1 MLDGLRT
8 LDCSDRLGWLAG
20 RILADLGAEVVKVEP
35 PDAGLGASDWQAYN
49 ANKRLLRLDPGRPR
63 ERAALAELL
72 AHADILIETAAPGS
86 PLAELFRPDELRA
99 RNPRLI
105 QVSIRPFGAD
115 GPRAH
120 WQASDLELMAAGGA
134 MSLAGEPDG
143 APTRVSAPQ
152 AGLWAGAQAAVG
164 ALIALAHRGA
174 TGTGQ
179 QVSVSAQAAVLTA
192 LAHAPTFYDLLG
204 QVPTRCGE
212 YITGRTL
219 TGARM
224 RAFWPCRDG
233 YINFVLYGG
242 VAGRRS
248 NQQLESWMR
257 EAGAPLGRVAE
268 IDWAAFDPKPLTQA
282 QVDELEQP
290 ILRFFAGLTKREFL
304 EGAAAREML
313 GYPVSTVEDIA
324 SDPQLEAR
332 GFWDDLQSA
341 TGERV
346 RHCGGFAR
354 VDRARAPLRY
364 APGQAV
370 ELEALLAEFGGADV
384 RRPVAAADSLVA
396 P

>member
-20 RILADLGAEVVKVEP
+20 RILADLGAEVVKIEP

-49 ANKRLLRLDPGRPR
+49 ANKRLLRLDPGQPR

-72 AHADILIETAAPGS
+72 VHADVLIETAAPDA
-86 PLAELFRPDELRA
+86 PQAALFRPDTLRA

-105 QVSIRPFGAD
+105 QVSIRPFGAS

-120 WQASDLELMAAGGA
+120 WQASDLELMAAGGM

-164 ALIALAHRGA
+164 ALVALAHRGA
-174 TGTGQ
+174 TGAGQ
-179 QVSVSAQAAVLTA
+179 QVVVSAQAAVLTA
-192 LAHAPTFYDLLG
+192 LAHAPTFYDILG
-204 QVPTRCGE
+204 EVPTRCGE
-212 YITGRTL
+212 FITGRTL

-248 NQQLESWMR
+248 NQQLADWMR
-257 EAGAPLGRVAE
+257 GAGAPLGAVAS
-268 IDWAAFDPKPLTQA
+268 IDWSIFDPKPLTQA
-282 QVDELEQP
+282 EVDALEQP
-290 ILRFFAGLTKREFL
+290 ILRFFAALTKRGFL

-313 GYPVSTVEDIA
+313 GYPVSTVEDIG

-332 GFWDDLQSA
+332 GFWDDLHA
-341 TGERV
+341 AGGARA
-346 RHCGGFAR
+346 RHCGSFAI
-354 VDRARAPLRY
+354 VDRSRAPLRH
-364 APGQAV
+364 APGEPV
-370 ELEALLAEFGGADV
+370 ELEALLEEFSGADV
-384 RRPVAAADSLVA
+384 RA
-396 P
+396 PATATAS

>member
-8 LDCSDRLGWLAG
+8 LDCSDWLGWIAG
-20 RILADLGAEVVKVEP
+20 RMLADLGAEVVKVEP
-35 PDAGLGASDWQAYN
+35 PGAGLGASDWQAYN

-72 AHADILIETAAPGS
+72 AHADVLIETAAPGS
-86 PLAELFRPDELRA
+86 PLAELFRPDALRA

-115 GPRAH
+115 GPRAN
-120 WQASDLELMAAGGA
+120 WQASDLELMAAGGI

-143 APTRVSAPQ
+143 APMRVGAPQ
-152 AGLWAGAQAAVG
+152 ASLWAGAQAAVG

-174 TGTGQ
+174 TGAGQ
-179 QVSVSAQAAVLTA
+179 QVAVSAQAAVLTA
-192 LAHAPTFYDLLG
+192 LAHAPTFYDILG
-204 QVPTRCGE
+204 EVPTRCGE

-233 YINFVLYGG
+233 HINFVLYGG

-248 NQQLESWMR
+248 NQQLASWMR
-257 EAGAPLGRVAE
+257 EAGAPLGAVAG
-268 IDWAAFDPKPLTQA
+268 IDWSTFDPKPLTQVE
-282 QVDELEQP
+282 VDELEQP

-304 EGAAAREML
+304 ESAAAREML

-324 SDPQLEAR
+324 ADPQLEVR
-332 GFWDDLQSA
+332 GFWDDLRSA
-341 TGERV
+341 GEMRA
-346 RHCGGFAR
+346 RHCGSFAI
-354 VDRARAPLRY
+354 VNGVRAPLRH
-364 APGQAV
+364 APGEPV
-370 ELEALLAEFGGADV
+370 ELEALLAEFGGAGV
-384 RRPVAAADSLVA
+384 RA
-396 P
+396 PATANAS

>member
-20 RILADLGAEVVKVEP
+20 RMLADLGAEVVKVEP
-35 PDAGLGASDWQAYN
+35 PDAELGAADWQAYN
-49 ANKRLLRLDPGRPR
+49 ANKRLLRLDLRRPR
-63 ERAALAELL
+63 ERDALASLL
-72 AHADILIETAAPGS
+72 VHADVLIETAAPDS
-86 PLAELFRPDELRA
+86 PQAELFRPDALRA

-105 QVSIRPFGAD
+105 QVSIRPFGMD
-115 GPRAH
+115 GPRTH

-134 MSLAGEPDG
+134 MSLAGQPGG
-143 APTRVSAPQ
+143 APMRVSAPQ
-152 AGLWAGAQAAVG
+152 ACLWAGAQAAVG
-164 ALIALAHRGA
+164 ALVALAHRGA
-174 TGTGQ
+174 TGAGQ
-179 QVSVSAQAAVLTA
+179 QVTVSAQAAVLTA

-204 QVPTRCGE
+204 EVPTRCGE

-248 NQQLESWMR
+248 NQQLAGWMR
-257 EAGAPLGRVAE
+257 ESGAPLGVVAGV
-268 IDWAAFDPKPLTQA
+268 DWTTFDPKPLTQA
-282 QVDELEQP
+282 QIDELEQP
-290 ILRFFAGLTKREFL
+290 ILRFFAGLAKREFL

-324 SDPQLEAR
+324 ADPQLEAR
-332 GFWDDLQSA
+332 GFWDDPQSA

-346 RHCGGFAR
+346 RHCGSFAM
-354 VDRARAPLRY
+354 VDRKRAPLRY
-364 APGQAV
+364 APGQTV
-370 ELEALLAEFGGADV
+370 DLQALIAEFGGKCVCA
-384 RRPVAAADSLVA
+384 PVTATA

>member
-20 RILADLGAEVVKVEP
+20 RILADLGAEVVKIEP

-49 ANKRLLRLDPGRPR
+49 ANKRLLRLDPGQPR

-72 AHADILIETAAPGS
+72 THADVLIETAAPGS

-105 QVSIRPFGAD
+105 QVSIRPFGAS

-120 WQASDLELMAAGGA
+120 WQASDLELMAAGGM

-143 APTRVSAPQ
+143 APMRVSAPQ

-164 ALIALAHRGA
+164 ALVALAHRGA
-174 TGTGQ
+174 TGAGQ
-179 QVSVSAQAAVLTA
+179 QVAVSAQAAVLTA
-192 LAHAPTFYDLLG
+192 LAHAPTFYDILG
-204 QVPTRCGE
+204 EVPTRCGE
-212 YITGRTL
+212 FITGRTL

-248 NQQLESWMR
+248 NQQLADWMR
-257 EAGAPLGRVAE
+257 KAGAPLGAVAS
-268 IDWAAFDPKPLTQA
+268 IDWSTFDPKPLTQA
-282 QVDELEQP
+282 QVEELEQP

-313 GYPVSTVEDIA
+313 GYPVSTVEDIG

-332 GFWDDLQSA
+332 GFWDDLHA
-341 TGERV
+341 AAGARA
-346 RHCGGFAR
+346 RHCGSFAI
-354 VDRARAPLRY
+354 VDRSRAPLRH
-364 APGQAV
+364 APG
-370 ELEALLAEFGGADV
+370 ELVGLEVLLEEFGGADV
-384 RRPVAAADSLVA
+384 RVPATATAS
-396 P
+396 

>member
-1 MLDGLRT
+1 MLDGLRV
-8 LDCSDRLGWLAG
+8 LDYSDRLGWLAG
-20 RILADLGAEVVKVEP
+20 RMLADLGAEVVKIEP
-35 PDAGLGASDWQAYN
+35 PDAGIGAAEWQAYN
-49 ANKRLLRLDPGRPR
+49 ANKRLLRLDPERPR
-63 ERAALAELL
+63 ERNALTDLL
-72 AHADILIETAAPGS
+72 ALADILIETAVPGS
-86 PLAELFRPDELRA
+86 PLAELFRPDELRE
-99 RNPRLI
+99 RHPRLI

-120 WQASDLELMAAGGA
+120 WQAGDLELMAAGGA

-143 APTRVSAPQ
+143 APMRVSAPQ
-152 AGLWAGAQAAVG
+152 ACLWAGAHAAVG
-164 ALIALAHRGA
+164 ALVALAHRSA
-174 TGTGQ
+174 TGSGQ
-179 QVSVSAQAAVLTA
+179 RVAVSAQAAVLTA
-192 LAHAPTFYDLLG
+192 LAHAPTFCDLLG
-204 QVPTRCGE
+204 DVPTRCGE

-248 NQQLESWMR
+248 NQQLTSWMR
-257 EAGAPLGRVAE
+257 EAGAPLGAVAG
-268 IDWAAFDPKPLTQA
+268 IDWPTFDPKPLTQA

-304 EGAAAREML
+304 EGASAREML
-313 GYPVSTVEDIA
+313 GYPVSTVADIA

-332 GFWDDLQSA
+332 DFWDDLRSPS
-341 TGERV
+341 GERV
-346 RHCGGFAR
+346 RHCGSFVM

-370 ELEALLAEFGGADV
+370 NLAALLAEFGGA
-384 RRPVAAADSLVA
+384 RARAPAAASEPLTA

>member
-35 PDAGLGASDWQAYN
+35 PDAALGASDWQAYN
-49 ANKRLLRLDPGRPR
+49 ANKRLLRLDTGRPR
-63 ERAALAELL
+63 ERDALADLL
-72 AHADILIETAAPGS
+72 AHADVLIETAVPGS
-86 PLAELFRPDELRA
+86 PLAELFRPDRLRT

-134 MSLAGEPDG
+134 MSLAGEPMG
-143 APTRVSAPQ
+143 APMRVSAPQ
-152 AGLWAGAQAAVG
+152 ACLWAGAHAAVG
-164 ALIALAHRGA
+164 ALVALAHRGA

-179 QVSVSAQAAVLTA
+179 QVAVSAQAAVLTA

-204 QVPTRCGE
+204 EVPTRCGE

-248 NQQLESWMR
+248 NQQLAVWMR
-257 EAGAPLGRVAE
+257 ESGTPLGAVAGV
-268 IDWAAFDPKPLTQA
+268 DWTTFDPKPLTQA
-282 QVDELEQP
+282 QIDELEQP

-313 GYPVSTVEDIA
+313 GYPVSTVEDIS

-332 GFWDDLQSA
+332 DFWDDLQSP

-346 RHCGGFAR
+346 RHCGNFVR

-364 APGQAV
+364 APGEAV
-370 ELEALLAEFGGADV
+370 ELEALLAEFGGACV
-384 RRPVAAADSLVA
+384 RTPVAAA
-396 P
+396 

>member
-20 RILADLGAEVVKVEP
+20 RMLADLGAEVVKVEP
-35 PDAGLGASDWQAYN
+35 PDAELGAADWQAYN
-49 ANKRLLRLDPGRPR
+49 ANKRLLRLDLRRPR
-63 ERAALAELL
+63 ERDALASLL
-72 AHADILIETAAPGS
+72 VHADVLIETAAPDS
-86 PLAELFRPDELRA
+86 PQAELFRPDALRA

-105 QVSIRPFGAD
+105 QVSIRPFGTD

-134 MSLAGEPDG
+134 MSLAGQPGG
-143 APTRVSAPQ
+143 APMRVSAPQ
-152 AGLWAGAQAAVG
+152 ACLWAGAQAAVG
-164 ALIALAHRGA
+164 ALVALAHRGA
-174 TGTGQ
+174 TGAGQ
-179 QVSVSAQAAVLTA
+179 QVTVSAQAAVLTA
-192 LAHAPTFYDLLG
+192 LAHAPTFYDLIG
-204 QVPTRCGE
+204 EVPTRCGE

-242 VAGRRS
+242 GAGRRS
-248 NQQLESWMR
+248 NQQLAGWMR
-257 EAGAPLGRVAE
+257 ESGVPLGAVAGV
-268 IDWAAFDPKPLTQA
+268 DWTTFDPKPLTQGEI
-282 QVDELEQP
+282 DELEQP

-324 SDPQLEAR
+324 ADPQLEAR
-332 GFWDDLQSA
+332 GFWDDLRST
-341 TGERV
+341 TGGSM
-346 RHCGGFAR
+346 RHCGSFAR
-354 VDRARAPLRY
+354 VDRQRAPLRY
-364 APGQAV
+364 APGQTV
-370 ELEALLAEFGGADV
+370 DFQALIAEFASKCV
-384 RRPVAAADSLVA
+384 RAPVTATA

>member
-20 RILADLGAEVVKVEP
+20 RILADLGAEVVKIEP

-49 ANKRLLRLDPGRPR
+49 ANKRLLRLDPGQPR

-72 AHADILIETAAPGS
+72 VHADVLIETAAPDA
-86 PLAELFRPDELRA
+86 PQAVLFRPDTLRA

-105 QVSIRPFGAD
+105 QVSIRPFGAS

-120 WQASDLELMAAGGA
+120 WQASDLELMAAGGM

-164 ALIALAHRGA
+164 ALVALAHRGA
-174 TGTGQ
+174 TGAGQ
-179 QVSVSAQAAVLTA
+179 QVVVSAQAAVLTA
-192 LAHAPTFYDLLG
+192 LAHAPTFYDILG
-204 QVPTRCGE
+204 EVPTRCGE
-212 YITGRTL
+212 FITGRTL

-248 NQQLESWMR
+248 NQQLADWMR
-257 EAGAPLGRVAE
+257 EAGAPLGAVAS
-268 IDWAAFDPKPLTQA
+268 IDWSTFDPKPLTQA
-282 QVDELEQP
+282 EVDALEQP

-313 GYPVSTVEDIA
+313 GYPVSTVEDIG

-332 GFWDDLQSA
+332 GFWDDLHA
-341 TGERV
+341 AGGARA
-346 RHCGGFAR
+346 RHCGSFAI
-354 VDRARAPLRY
+354 VDRSRAPLRH
-364 APGQAV
+364 APGEPV
-370 ELEALLAEFGGADV
+370 ELEALLEEFSGADV
-384 RRPVAAADSLVA
+384 RA
-396 P
+396 PATATAS